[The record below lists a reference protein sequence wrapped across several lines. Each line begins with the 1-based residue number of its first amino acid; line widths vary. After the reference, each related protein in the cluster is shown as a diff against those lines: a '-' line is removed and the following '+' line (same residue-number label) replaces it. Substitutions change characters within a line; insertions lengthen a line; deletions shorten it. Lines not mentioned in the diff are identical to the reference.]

1 LILSCVSNL
10 FSLNI
15 HFICSQI
22 TNNSTDISCPGN
34 TYVWFISEPWTAAI
48 WVISLF
54 LLKLVVSR
62 SKYMRGRR
70 DCMVVGFTTTYAIS
84 TYHHSRWEF
93 ESHSGDTTCDQVYQW
108 LATSRW
114 FSPGTPRYIW
124 NIVESG
130 IKHHK
135 TNQKNPKYTNDSDP
149 SSFIGLVEGP
159 IHQPL
164 INFQNLQFQIDKR
177 LAPGCMISCLSFF
190 FRKLSSL
197 LIAVFPSFS
206 FLFKCS
212 LYSFSATLFAN
223 YPGDRR
229 AASFI

>member
-1 LILSCVSNL
+1 MQSVPITTHVESSNPTQA
-10 FSLNI
+10 I
-15 HFICSQI
+15 QHVIKFISDLRQVDGFLPVLH
-22 TNNSTDISCPGN
+22 DISE
-34 TYVWFISEPWTAAI
+34 I
-48 WVISLF
+48 
-54 LLKLVVSR
+54 LLKVALNTI
-62 SKYMRGRR
+62 KPIKK
-70 DCMVVGFTTTYAIS
+70 T
-84 TYHHSRWEF
+84 
-93 ESHSGDTTCDQVYQW
+93 Q
-108 LATSRW
+108 
-114 FSPGTPRYIW
+114 
-124 NIVESG
+124 NIRM
-130 IKHHK
+130 
-135 TNQKNPKYTNDSDP
+135 TDP

-229 AASFI
+229 AAPFI